1 MKLEGLRVIDLSM
14 FLPGPHL
21 TLMLVDHGAEVIRV
35 EPPGGEPARQY
46 GPFQDGHSVWFRNTH
61 RGKKSVCLNLKD
73 DGDRERLLT
82 LCETADVFVEAF
94 RPGVVKRLGV
104 DYEAVKAR
112 NPKIVYCSVSAFGQ
126 TGPLSAK
133 ATHDMGAQALT
144 GLLAI
149 NDGADGKPVVPGLPG
164 ADMGSSMAGLAGI
177 LMALYRREQTGEGD
191 YVDAT
196 MYDTLLS
203 WTAHLTGPV
212 FAEHTPPTTPTG
224 RSIGGAAFYNIY
236 ETKDGRFIALTGRE
250 VKFATNLL
258 TTLGR
263 PDLID
268 LCKLDDCEAQE
279 PVKAYLKQA
288 FKEKTQAEWID
299 ILQPL
304 ELGWAPVLDM
314 VEGFR
319 QEQVKA
325 RDMLLEESDEIKHVG
340 NPIRFVNEP
349 AQIKFSVPKLNEHA
363 AEIFGNKEN

>member
-1 MKLEGLRVIDLSM
+1 MKLEGLRVIDLST

-21 TLMLVDHGAEVIRV
+21 TMMMADHGAEVIRV
-35 EPPGGEPARQY
+35 EPPGGEPARHY
-46 GPFQDGHSVWFRNTH
+46 GPFQEGHSVWFRNTH
-61 RGKKSVCLNLKD
+61 RGKKSICLNLKD
-73 DGDRERLLT
+73 EVDREKLLS
-82 LCETADVFVEAF
+82 LCETVDVFVEAF

-104 DYEAVKAR
+104 DYEAVRTR

-133 ATHDMGAQALT
+133 ATHDMGAQALA

-149 NDGADGKPVVPGLPG
+149 NDGGNGKPVVPGLPG
-164 ADMGSSMAGLAGI
+164 ADMGSSLAGLAGI
-177 LMALYRREQTGEGD
+177 LMALYRREKTGEGD

-203 WTAHLTGPV
+203 WTAHLTGSV
-212 FAEHTPPTTPTG
+212 FAKNTPPTTKTG

-236 ETKDGRFIALTGRE
+236 ETQDGRFIALTGRE

-258 TTLGR
+258 TALGR

-268 LCKLDDCEAQE
+268 VCRLDDCVAQE
-279 PVKAYLKQA
+279 PVKAFLTQA
-288 FKEKTQAEWID
+288 FRKKTQAEWIEM
-299 ILQPL
+299 LQPM

-314 VEGFR
+314 AEAFE
-319 QEQVKA
+319 QEQVQA
-325 RDMLLEESDEIKHVG
+325 RDMLLAESSEIKHVG

-349 AQIKFSVPKLNEHA
+349 AEISFEVPDLDEHRT
-363 AEIFGNKEN
+363 ELFGVKN